1 MGDSKI
7 ELFFLK
13 NLLQIALV
21 GISIILAAD
30 LMLTH
35 YDSSSI
41 AMDLVI
47 LGAVVTS
54 FILLKAKKWKS
65 SVVVIT
71 LVPLVTMF
79 YHAIKFEDTTVP
91 MTVILA
97 IGFTYSIMLKGKLMW
112 SMQFIVLVTLL
123 CIYGIQA
130 LNPEAYLKDSV
141 NEVIAQAITII
152 VLNILLVF
160 SAGTLKARYDRI
172 NRELKLINFELN
184 EKTFKIEMQ
193 NEELVQSQEKLN
205 ALNQFLE
212 QTVVDRTT
220 SITKKNEQL
229 LRYAYVNAHHV
240 RGPVARVLGL
250 IQLSKIDANLE
261 LPFLFD
267 KIETETREIDSI
279 ITKIN
284 GELEKTVEES
294 VH

>member
-7 ELFFLK
+7 ELYFLN

-21 GISIILAAD
+21 GICIILAAD

-41 AMDLVI
+41 AMDLII
-47 LGAVVTS
+47 LAGVVAS
-54 FILLKAKKWKS
+54 FLLQKAKKYKS

-71 LVPLVTMF
+71 AIPLITMT
-79 YHAIKFEDTTVP
+79 YHAIQFEDNTVP
-91 MTVILA
+91 MTVILT
-97 IGFTYSIMLKGKLMW
+97 IGFTYSILLKRKLMW
-112 SMQFIVLVTLL
+112 FMHFITLL
-123 CIYGIQA
+123 GLICIFGIQA
-130 LNPEAYLKDSV
+130 IHPEAYMKMNV

-152 VLNILLVF
+152 VLYILVVF
-160 SAGTLKARYDRI
+160 SAGTLKARYNRI
-172 NRELKLINFELN
+172 TQELKLINFELN
-184 EKTFKIEMQ
+184 EKSLKIEAQ

-205 ALNQFLE
+205 ALNQYLE
-212 QTVVDRTT
+212 QAVEDRTT
-220 SITKKNEQL
+220 SIIKKNEQL
-229 LRYAYVNAHHV
+229 LKYAYVNAHHV

-250 IQLSKIDANLE
+250 IQLSKIDANLQW
-261 LPFLFD
+261 PFLFD

-294 VH
+294 IY